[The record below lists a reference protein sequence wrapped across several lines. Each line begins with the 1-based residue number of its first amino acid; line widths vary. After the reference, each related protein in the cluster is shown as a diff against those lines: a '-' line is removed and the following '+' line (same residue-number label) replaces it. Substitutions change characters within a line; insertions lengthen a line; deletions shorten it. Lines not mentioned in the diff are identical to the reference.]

1 MLEIMMNLKTQSQKS
16 EVKLS
21 EIGNMLKLISMEYPQ
36 HSNDAKMLAIL
47 IEEEFDVICTEAD
60 VKGYH
65 ELHIIHEDF
74 ELESKK
80 QEFGIIY

>member
-1 MLEIMMNLKTQSQKS
+1 MMNLKIQSQKS

-47 IEEEFDVICTEAD
+47 IQEEFDVICTEAD

-65 ELHIIHEDF
+65 ELHIVQEDF

-80 QEFGIIY
+80 QECGIIY

>member
-1 MLEIMMNLKTQSQKS
+1 
-16 EVKLS
+16 
-21 EIGNMLKLISMEYPQ
+21 MEYPQ

-65 ELHIIHEDF
+65 ELHIVQEDF

-80 QEFGIIY
+80 QECGTIY